1 MSENLSSNSIKKLLG
16 LHDILDQDLVGKMG
30 DLEVGY
36 DQLDNLMAEQDRALT
51 VLETAVKLV
60 VIVTGTVLVSTY
72 NGAGAHTRP
81 LFSST

>member
-1 MSENLSSNSIKKLLG
+1 MRLSRAEKWTSVSPW
-16 LHDILDQDLVGKMG
+16 
-30 DLEVGY
+30 LEVGY